1 MSMKGIGLVDVID
14 HDPTGAWL
22 ALGLLP
28 GPGFIEWARDRPLEV
43 VSGAVLQLA
52 NAVAG
57 LHAAGISHG
66 DIKPDNIL
74 MDGMQNP
81 RLLDL
86 GLCAPTPTTDGF
98 HGSLGTASPE
108 QFRGA
113 GPTPES
119 DVFALGVVLYEA
131 LTGTPPFAGEGRA
144 QVLAPTKRLPLPPAA
159 HRPGLPRDIGSLLL
173 TMLDR
178 RPTHRPAAA
187 EVGAAFHAGRVSAPQ
202 KVHPAIRPHWSAAS
216 GALLDVVDRSETRI
230 LVVHGTDPSAR
241 QELIAALCHRAEAEG
256 LVQSAHA
263 SGGLFLL
270 DGPDAASHAEALAG
284 SEAPALI
291 LVSHPGPLPELVAL
305 GAEHLQTGAGTR
317 TVEPSARALL
327 DALDDGPRTL
337 DALKEALGMGAHDI
351 LDLADPLLAEGA
363 LVEIDGGARL
373 GRGPR

>member
-1 MSMKGIGLVDVID
+1 M
-14 HDPTGAWL
+14 
-22 ALGLLP
+22 
-28 GPGFIEWARDRPLEV
+28 
-43 VSGAVLQLA
+43 
-52 NAVAG
+52 
-57 LHAAGISHG
+57 
-66 DIKPDNIL
+66 
-74 MDGMQNP
+74 
-81 RLLDL
+81 
-86 GLCAPTPTTDGF
+86 
-98 HGSLGTASPE
+98 
-108 QFRGA
+108 
-113 GPTPES
+113 
-119 DVFALGVVLYEA
+119 FALGVVLYEA

-230 LVVHGTDPSAR
+230 LVVHEQTHPPD
-241 QELIAALCHRAEAEG
+241 ELIAALCHRAEAEG

-263 SGGLFLL
+263 SGRLFLL
-270 DGPDAASHAEALAG
+270 DGPDATSRRG
-284 SEAPALI
+284 PGRVGGTALI

-351 LDLADPLLAEGA
+351 LDLADPLLAEA